1 MRGWSRV
8 LVLLGMATVGLVAAP
23 TASAGPPW
31 PLIYPTTGTVE
42 GIIGDDRD
50 GGSRSHAGI
59 DITNAPGDADRG
71 TDIFASYRG
80 TAYVRRDND
89 PVGAGLYIEVVHG
102 NGYTTRYLHL
112 DSALVGNGAQVRKG
126 QHIAEMGDSG
136 SGGVHLHFEVRN
148 PNCQSPP
155 ANPPLPSGVCD
166 INPSFPRGSRI
177 TPKSDIGQDFF
188 LAPSDVAPFTHE
200 WSFIA
205 TQHTDFFG
213 RPVTPGEL
221 TLWVEGVPAWGVTGL
236 WNGQGGSDVINR
248 LLQSA
253 EAKAELH
260 GVVRLYYAA
269 FDRHPDGGART
280 WLNKS
285 LTSVAN
291 GLINSGEGRNKGL
304 PTMSVN
310 NYVRALYVGALNRTP
325 SASEVSYWA
334 GQVGSKGRP
343 AVMVAIS
350 ESGEHKNLRR
360 GLTET
365 QAAYV
370 AMLHRGADQ
379 GARDYWVPLLRGNAA
394 ASFYLVNMIR
404 SSSEYRNRVN

>member
-1 MRGWSRV
+1 MRRKWTK
-8 LVLLGMATVGLVAAP
+8 LLLAIATMASTWVVAAP
-23 TASAGPPW
+23 ALAGPPW
-31 PLIYPTTGTVE
+31 PLINPTTGTVE
-42 GIIGDDRD
+42 GIIGDPRD

-59 DITNAPGDADRG
+59 DITNGPGDTDRG

-80 TAYVRRDND
+80 TAYVRRQSG
-89 PVGAGLYIEVVHG
+89 VGAGLYIEVVHG

-136 SGGVHLHFEVRN
+136 TGGVHLHYEVRN

-155 ANPPLPSGVCD
+155 ASPPLPSGVCN

-177 TPKSDIGQDFF
+177 TPKSDIRQDFF

-260 GVVRLYYAA
+260 GVMRLYYTA
-269 FDRHPDGGART
+269 FDRHPDGGARS

-285 LTSVAN
+285 LTTVAG
-291 GLINSGEGRNKGL
+291 GLINSGEGKNKGL
-304 PTMSVN
+304 PTMSAE
-310 NYVRALYVGALNRTP
+310 NYVRALYVGALNRNA

-334 GQVGSKGRP
+334 GQVRSNGRP

-350 ESGEHKNLRR
+350 ESSEHKNLRR

-370 AMLHRGADQ
+370 AMLHRGADS
-379 GARDYWVPLLRGNAA
+379 GARDYWVPLLRQNAA
-394 ASFYLVNMIR
+394 ASYYLVHTIR
-404 SSSEYRNRVN
+404 SSAEYARRF

>member
-1 MRGWSRV
+1 MRRKWTK
-8 LVLLGMATVGLVAAP
+8 LLLAIATMASTWVVAAP
-23 TASAGPPW
+23 ASAGPPW
-31 PLIYPTTGTVE
+31 PLINPTTGTVE

-59 DITNAPGDADRG
+59 DITNGPGDTDRG

-80 TAYVRRDND
+80 TAYVRRQSG
-89 PVGAGLYIEVVHG
+89 VGAGLYIEVVHG

-112 DSALVGNGAQVRKG
+112 DSALVGNGSQVRKG

-136 SGGVHLHFEVRN
+136 TGGVHLHFEVRN

-155 ANPPLPSGVCD
+155 ASPPLPSGVCN

-177 TPKSDIGQDFF
+177 TPKSDIRQDFF

-221 TLWVEGVPAWGVTGL
+221 TLWVEGVPAWGVAGL
-236 WNGQGGSDVINR
+236 WNGMSGTDVANQ

-260 GVVRLYYAA
+260 GVMRLYYTA
-269 FDRHPDGGART
+269 FDRHPDGGARS

-285 LTSVAN
+285 LSTVAT
-291 GLINSGEGRNKGL
+291 GLLNSNEGKSKLSTN
-304 PTMSVN
+304 PEA
-310 NYVRALYVGALNRTP
+310 YVRKLYTNGLNRTA

-334 GQVGSKGRP
+334 GQVRSRGR
-343 AVMVAIS
+343 AWVMVAIS
-350 ESGEHKNLRR
+350 ESGEHKGIRR
-360 GLTET
+360 GLDVV

-370 AMLHRGADQ
+370 AMLHRGADA
-379 GARDYWVPLLRGNAA
+379 GARDYWVPLLRQNAA
-394 ASFYLVNMIR
+394 ASWYLVETIR
-404 SSSEYRNRVN
+404 KSAEYNRLIN